1 MHVYSERRICYRTL
15 PLPMWSQLNSP
26 ACDNWSRNP
35 SSHENDH
42 RTTSRIHAA
51 HTYNYMRTNSVY
63 LMPDVIA
70 QPTEHSIDVNRRS
83 SPVWTVTL
91 TTLPQNGSQTIY
103 GMKITTNFVHGPS
116 K

>member
-1 MHVYSERRICYRTL
+1 MKTIRIAGIHSFLQHVIIGHVT
-15 PLPMWSQLNSP
+15 
-26 ACDNWSRNP
+26 P

-42 RTTSRIHAA
+42 RTTCPQPRIHAA

-83 SPVWTVTL
+83 SPVWTITL